1 MNVKKKIVSLV
12 ATALLTLSM
21 ALPVAAGKVTAT
33 ATVTID
39 NSTPQYGDF
48 VNLTAV
54 IDGAGTTQM
63 RTICT
68 HEFGQSYGHS
78 IITEA
83 SVYSDDIGLYAP
95 NWPSGG
101 ATCVTNAVLLK
112 FNSTGRTVKSD
123 VIGSLT
129 FQVAP

>member
-1 MNVKKKIVSLV
+1 MKRFTTFLVS
-12 ATALLTLSM
+12 TLLFLSL
-21 ALPVAAGKVTAT
+21 AAPVSAAKVTAT

-39 NSTPQYGDF
+39 NPTPHYGDF
-48 VNLTAV
+48 VNLTAT
-54 IDGAGTTQM
+54 INGTGTTQM

-78 IITEA
+78 MITEA

-101 ATCVTNAVLLK
+101 ATCVTNVVALK
-112 FNSTGRTVKSD
+112 FNSTGRTVKTD
-123 VIGSLT
+123 IIGSLT
-129 FQVAP
+129 FEVLP